1 MNAHVHTARDQA
13 ADVARNCIRVSQIA
27 PEGGDASR
35 AMACLAAAARSA
47 VQAATLAAAVGADDA
62 AAAAAS
68 AARSIAA
75 ASWDVMNAAS
85 MSAGILP
92 PGRMA

>member
-1 MNAHVHTARDQA
+1 MNAHVHTAKDQA

-27 PEGGDASR
+27 PADGDASR

-62 AAAAAS
+62 AAAASS
-68 AARSIAA
+68 AALSIAA
-75 ASWDVMNAAS
+75 ASWDVRDAATHA
-85 MSAGILP
+85 AGIKVA
-92 PGRMA
+92 GRIA